1 MPLERFPVFMLSQLV
16 SLVRSGRRS
25 WWFFALV
32 WLVTIV
38 PARASAME
46 LRVAIKDGVSQV
58 KVGSSTPAV
67 LRDGAYRTLG
77 DIAAMNAFNAQSN
90 GGKVALSRW
99 QAGQIWIEPREG
111 GYVFIGDRWYRGR
124 TLLVPTSKGLIAINY
139 VDLEH
144 YLYSVLGGEMNGNWP
159 PEALKAQAIAARS
172 YALFKREH
180 ASNRIFDVG
189 DTPTWQVY
197 DGLVDESVGTQAAV
211 EATKGQVLT
220 YKGQI
225 IEAVFHSSAGG
236 CTENVEDVWTQVL
249 PYLRS
254 VKDFDQGSPVYQW
267 TKTFS
272 RRELSKR
279 ISGVGNIVSLE
290 PERVTGCGRI
300 VTMKVVGDR
309 GTRSVSGESLRSAL
323 GLKSTLFR
331 ITPQTASASGKEK
344 SQSLPVVFQVN
355 GQGFG
360 HGLGMSQWGAYNL
373 AHQGANYL
381 QILLHYYSNTTL
393 AKIQVQ

>member
-1 MPLERFPVFMLSQLV
+1 MPLERFPVLLLSQLV
-16 SLVRSGRRS
+16 SLIRSGRS
-25 WWFFALV
+25 HWWLFVVF
-32 WLVTIV
+32 WLAAIA
-38 PARASAME
+38 PARSAAVEM
-46 LRVAIKDGVSQV
+46 RVAIKEGVSQV

-67 LRDGAYRTLG
+67 VRDGANRPLG
-77 DIAAMNAFNAQSN
+77 NIAAMNAFVAQS
-90 GGKVALSRW
+90 GYGRVGLSRW
-99 QAGQIWIEPREG
+99 QAGQIWIEPSGG

-124 TLLVPTSKGLIAINY
+124 TLLVSSQKGLTAINY
-139 VDLEH
+139 VDLEQ

-159 PEALKAQAIAARS
+159 QEALKAQAIAARS
-172 YALFKREH
+172 YALYKRER
-180 ASNRIFDVG
+180 ASNKIFDVG

-197 DGLVDESVGTQAAV
+197 DGLIDESAGTQAAV

-236 CTENVEDVWTQVL
+236 CTENVENVWTQPL

-272 RRELSKR
+272 RSELSKR
-279 ISGVGNIVSLE
+279 ISGVGNILSLE
-290 PERVTGCGRI
+290 PEKVTGCGRI
-300 VTMKVVGDR
+300 VTMKVIGDR
-309 GTRSVSGESLRSAL
+309 GRRIVSGASLRSAL

-331 ITPQTASASGKEK
+331 IVPQTASASGKQK
-344 SQSLPVVFQVN
+344 SQGVAVVFQVN

-360 HGLGMSQWGAYNL
+360 HGLGMSQWGAHNL
-373 AHQGANYL
+373 AQQGANYL
-381 QILLHYYSNTTL
+381 QILLHYYSSTTL

>member
-1 MPLERFPVFMLSQLV
+1 MPLERFPIFLMSQLV
-16 SLVRSGRRS
+16 ALGRSGKYS
-25 WWFFALV
+25 WCFFALV
-32 WLVTIV
+32 WLMAIA
-38 PARASAME
+38 PARASSVE

-67 LRDGAYRTLG
+67 VRDGAYRPLG
-77 DIAAMNAFNAQSN
+77 DLAGMNAFVAQSN
-90 GGKVALSRW
+90 RSRIALNRW
-99 QAGQIWIEPREG
+99 QSGQIWIEPREG

-124 TLLVPTSKGLIAINY
+124 TLLVPTAKGLTAINY
-139 VDLEH
+139 VDLEQ

-159 PEALKAQAIAARS
+159 QEALKAQAIAARS
-172 YALFKREH
+172 YALYKRER
-180 ASNRIFDVG
+180 ATNKIFDVG

-197 DGLVDESVGTQAAV
+197 DGLIDESAGTQAAV
-211 EATKGQVLT
+211 EATKGQVIT

-236 CTENVEDVWTQVL
+236 CTENVENVWTQAL

-254 VKDFDQGSPVYQW
+254 VKDFDQASPVFQW

-272 RRELSKR
+272 RSELSQR
-279 ISGVGNIVSLE
+279 IPGVGNILSLQ
-290 PERVTGCGRI
+290 PEKMTECGRI
-300 VTMKVVGDR
+300 VTMKVIGDR
-309 GTRSVSGESLRSAL
+309 GMRTISGDRLRSAL

-331 ITPQTASASGKEK
+331 ITSQTTSASGKGK
-344 SQSLPVVFQVN
+344 SQGVPVIFQVN

-360 HGLGMSQWGAYNL
+360 HGLGMSQWGAYSL
-373 AHQGANYL
+373 AQQGANYL
-381 QILLHYYSNTTL
+381 QILLHYYSSTAL